1 MPTIANVTL
10 KEPLMNSG
18 PFSCAVNMHQIKTPI
33 SGNSQ
38 SKAGPIS
45 GASVLGLAKIGNVE
59 LADFNKQMLI
69 HELISGSLSPN
80 HPRPTNI
87 NPRDPAYET

>member
-18 PFSCAVNMHQIKTPI
+18 PFSCTVNMHQIKTPI

-38 SKAGPIS
+38 SI
-45 GASVLGLAKIGNVE
+45 AKIGNVE

-69 HELISGSLSPN
+69 HELIKCSLVS
-80 HPRPTNI
+80 
-87 NPRDPAYET
+87 

>member
-18 PFSCAVNMHQIKTPI
+18 PFSCAVNIHQIKTPI

-38 SKAGPIS
+38 SI
-45 GASVLGLAKIGNVE
+45 AKIGNVE

>member
-18 PFSCAVNMHQIKTPI
+18 PFSCTVNMHQIKTPI

-38 SKAGPIS
+38 SI
-45 GASVLGLAKIGNVE
+45 AKIGNVE

-69 HELISGSLSPN
+69 HELIRGSLESSS
-80 HPRPTNI
+80 HQCRSKQQESAD
-87 NPRDPAYET
+87 RHQRRQQGV

>member
-1 MPTIANVTL
+1 MPTIANVIL

-38 SKAGPIS
+38 SI
-45 GASVLGLAKIGNVE
+45 AKIGNVE